1 MQRRQFIQSVSAL
14 SVAALAPSLSFA
26 LPSDHRFVKQIGL
39 QLWTVR
45 NQIAANVEN
54 TIKAI
59 AAAGYYQIELGDV
72 MKSDEITKAAE
83 TAGLHYSSSFIDW
96 NVIGQPGLKDVATV
110 DQVVEKAHAM
120 KLKHLVFGYIG
131 KGHRETSDHYRRHAE
146 HANKAG
152 EKCKAAG
159 IQLNYHN
166 HSFEFAKLPDGT
178 TGFDVFVKEFDQE
191 LVKFELDIFWVQ
203 IGGRDAIETI
213 NQLSG
218 RIAQLHLK
226 DLKKD
231 TPVITDEGSVPADA
245 FKELGAGTINI
256 AAAIKAGDKAGV
268 EQCHVEQD
276 QSEDP
281 IRSIGQS
288 ITHLKMI

>member
-14 SVAALAPSLSFA
+14 SLAAFSSNFSFA

-45 NQIAANVEN
+45 NQIAANMPD

-59 AAAGYYQIELGDV
+59 AAAGYYQIELSDV

-83 TAGLHYSSSFIDW
+83 ASGLHYNSSFIDW
-96 NVIGQPGLKDVATV
+96 NVIGQPNLKDVDSV
-110 DQVVEKAHAM
+110 DRVVEKAHAM

-146 HANKAG
+146 NANKAG
-152 EKCKAAG
+152 EKCRAAG

-166 HSFEFAKLPDGT
+166 HSFEFAKLPDGS
-178 TGFDVFVKEFDQE
+178 TGFDVFVKEFDKE
-191 LVKFELDIFWVQ
+191 LVKFELDVFWVQ

-213 NQLSG
+213 NQLTG

-226 DLKKD
+226 DLKKG
-231 TPVITDEGSVPADA
+231 TPVITDEGAVPADA
-245 FKELGAGTINI
+245 FKELGAGTINM
-256 AAAIKAGDKAGV
+256 AAVVKAGDAAGV

-276 QSEDP
+276 QSDDP
-281 IRSIGQS
+281 IRSIDQS
-288 ITHLKMI
+288 MKHLKMI